1 MGSRKFKNDFCR
13 KIKNGPPK
21 RHASKAHISSDFQ
34 DLGCEKFFYQYR
46 DLHFYYTQDLGTLE
60 KMVYIAIL
68 VGQRPSYFII
78 PSFSDSCHSTALS
91 PGKGLTCPSSI
102 FLWSQE
108 KNTNQAQDDADDL
121 SGQQDVF
128 IQQKAYSCQK
138 KRYADICQERGYADF
153 PASPV

>member
-1 MGSRKFKNDFCR
+1 MLRLSRSSSIVSMSVSRSFSRVMLLRISATPC
-13 KIKNGPPK
+13 
-21 RHASKAHISSDFQ
+21 KAFS
-34 DLGCEKFFYQYR
+34 L
-46 DLHFYYTQDLGTLE
+46 YYTQDLGTLE
-60 KMVYIAIL
+60 KLVYIAIL

-78 PSFSDSCHSTALS
+78 PSFSDSCHSTVLS
-91 PGKGLTCPSSI
+91 PGKGSTCPSSI

-108 KNTNQAQDDADDL
+108 KDAGQAQDDADDL

-138 KRYADICQERGYADF
+138 KRYADIGQERGHADF